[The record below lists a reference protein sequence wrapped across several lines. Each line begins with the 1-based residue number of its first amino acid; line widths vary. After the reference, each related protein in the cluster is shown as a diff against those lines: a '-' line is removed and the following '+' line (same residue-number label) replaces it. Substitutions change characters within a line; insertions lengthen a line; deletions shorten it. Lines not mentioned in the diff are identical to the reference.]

1 MLPLIRCSATS
12 GRDNGTKDHKQLFVA
27 GYLFTMY
34 EDVAQRAEWPMVR
47 QERTHR
53 TFGEKEEGTL
63 GRRETGRH

>member
-1 MLPLIRCSATS
+1 
-12 GRDNGTKDHKQLFVA
+12 
-27 GYLFTMY
+27 MY